1 MRPLIVLGLGMLL
14 AFSACDTSHE
24 DPLQPLVPQI
34 QEGDMWIMTKEMR
47 LGTNFPDPPLSES
60 TVQDTFR
67 VQGTKIVNE
76 EIWFNIENREGY
88 GLFTLFRGLESY
100 YSLRENGIW
109 QLGPDDS
116 EIHIIRYPIEE
127 NVEVEITE
135 GMFSSVTSLDT
146 LFTVPDLG
154 TVPAISFSNRYS
166 TAFKPFTGQNDRD
179 EFRPLTLERELVK
192 KTYFSSELG
201 VLKREMF
208 FVTIGGPSGTAKIA
222 GSVTWDLVSYLPA
235 GAQ

>member
-1 MRPLIVLGLGMLL
+1 MRPLLVLGLGMLL
-14 AFSACDTSHE
+14 AFSACDTSNE
-24 DPLQPLVPQI
+24 DPLPPLVPQI
-34 QEGDMWIMTKEMR
+34 QEGDMWIMTKEMG
-47 LGTNFPDPPLSES
+47 LGTNFPDPPISES

-67 VQGTKIVNE
+67 VLDTKIVNE
-76 EIWFNIENREGY
+76 ETWFNIENREGY

-100 YSLRENGIW
+100 YSIREDGIW

-116 EIHIIRYPIEE
+116 EIHIIRYPTEE

-135 GMFSSVTSLDT
+135 GMFSSITSLDT
-146 LFTVPDLG
+146 LFTVPDVG
-154 TVPAISFSNRYS
+154 TVPAISFSSRYS

-179 EFRPLTLERELVK
+179 EFRPLTLERELVR

-201 VLKREMF
+201 VLRREMF
-208 FVTIGGPSGTAKIA
+208 FVTVGGVPDRARIVGT
-222 GSVTWDLVSYLPA
+222 VTWDLVSYLPA